1 LVSID
6 THLDRDPA
14 RLTRGSLD
22 TVTVIVVTRESAH
35 CLPALN
41 ALLSHCP
48 NVIVSDNG
56 SADGTATG
64 ARRLWPHA
72 IVLEHGRNLGF
83 GAANNRALAR
93 VQTPFALLLNPDCEI
108 ERDGLLTLLTMAAEL
123 PKAAVLAPQL
133 VSASGKLE
141 INYRWPQTLWAPR
154 GPSASG
160 PTCVGF
166 VCGAAML
173 FRMASFREIGFFDE
187 QFFLYYEDDD
197 LCLRLFNAGQSIVV
211 VPSVLAT
218 HHSRGSVR
226 GASPWRHEYARGF
239 HHAQSKL
246 QFATKYRSREE
257 AQRLRR
263 WLLTTTT
270 LGLPLRAIVF
280 SPKLLARMFGR
291 WRGLIDWR
299 ARG

>member
-1 LVSID
+1 VTLD
-6 THLDRDPA
+6 TGLSREPA
-14 RLTRGSLD
+14 RFAHGAID
-22 TVTVIVVTRESAH
+22 AVTVIVVTRESAH

-41 ALLSHCP
+41 PLLSLCP

-72 IVLEHGRNLGF
+72 IVLDHGRNLGF

-93 VQTPFALLLNPDCEI
+93 VQTPFALLLNPDCEMDR
-108 ERDGLLTLLTMAAEL
+108 EGLLALLAMAAEL
-123 PKAAVLAPQL
+123 PQAAVVAPQL
-133 VSASGKLE
+133 VGASGKPE

-154 GPSASG
+154 GPGASG

-173 FRMASFREIGFFDE
+173 LRMASFREVGFFDE

-197 LCLRLFNAGQSIVV
+197 LCLRLFNAGQNIVV
-211 VPSVLAT
+211 VPSVKAI

-226 GASPWRHEYARGF
+226 GSAPWRHEFGRGF

-246 QFATKYRSREE
+246 QFAQKYRSREE

-263 WLLTTTT
+263 WLLVTTT

-280 SPKLLARMFGR
+280 SPKLLARMVGR
-291 WRGLIDWR
+291 WRGLLSWSAR
-299 ARG
+299 A

>member
-1 LVSID
+1 MPSSHYVPL
-6 THLDRDPA
+6 DPA
-14 RLTRGSLD
+14 RLSGDALAA
-22 TVTVIVVTRESAH
+22 VTIIVVTRESAH

-41 ALLSHCP
+41 TLLSHCP

-56 SADGTATG
+56 SADGTAAS

-72 IVLEHGRNLGF
+72 IVLDHGRNLGF

-93 VQTPFALLLNPDCEI
+93 VQTPFAFLLNPDCEI
-108 ERDGLLTLLTMAAEL
+108 DGPGLEALLATAAAM
-123 PKAAVLAPQL
+123 PQAAVLAPQL
-133 VSASGKLE
+133 VSASGKPE
-141 INYRWPQTLWAPR
+141 INYRFPQTWWAPR
-154 GPSASG
+154 GPGASG

-173 FRMASFREIGFFDE
+173 LRMASFREVGFFDE

-197 LCLRLFNAGQSIVV
+197 LCLRLFNAKQNIVV
-211 VPSVLAT
+211 VPAVQAI

-263 WLLTTTT
+263 WLLVTTT

-291 WRGLIDWR
+291 WRGLIGWR

>member
-1 LVSID
+1 VTLD
-6 THLDRDPA
+6 TGLSRDPA
-14 RLTRGSLD
+14 RPAQGALD
-22 TVTVIVVTRESAH
+22 AVTVIVVTRESAH
-35 CLPALN
+35 CLSALN
-41 ALLSHCP
+41 PLLSLCP

-72 IVLEHGRNLGF
+72 IGLDHGRNLGF

-93 VQTPFALLLNPDCEI
+93 VQTPFALLLNPDCEM
-108 ERDGLLTLLTMAAEL
+108 ECEGLSDLMAMAAEL
-123 PKAAVLAPQL
+123 PESAVLAPQL
-133 VSASGKLE
+133 VGASGKPE

-154 GPSASG
+154 GPGASG

-173 FRMASFREIGFFDE
+173 LRMASFREVGFFDE

-197 LCLRLFNAGQSIVV
+197 LCLRLFNAGQNIVV
-211 VPSVLAT
+211 VPHVQAI

-226 GASPWRHEYARGF
+226 GAAPWRHEFGRGF

-246 QFATKYRSREE
+246 QFAQKYRSREE
-257 AQRLRR
+257 AQRLRS
-263 WLLTTTT
+263 WLLVTTT

-280 SPKLLARMFGR
+280 SPKLLARMMGR
-291 WRGLIDWR
+291 WRGLLSWS
-299 ARG
+299 ARV